1 MKNNNN
7 IYVSIKL
14 RPVIGVSLGRIVQ
27 TLVRQQ
33 NSSRGWCP
41 HQTLV
46 RQQQWCMLTL
56 MWLVGTPTTG
66 RKMWLVG
73 TPTTGR
79 GRKIAHYSLLIYSLL
94 TLSSCDKVVNDLAP
108 QPPPMLPQPTAEVFK
123 QSYPDV
129 KEFFF
134 KPLEQNKTWQADFVA
149 STGKVQSIVDYQGE
163 ILDINELVG
172 TSKMLPIT
180 VKQYVL
186 NNYAN
191 AQIVAAYDV
200 MKNVSQN
207 DGYRLTVKTNTN
219 NALNLFFDVNNIF
232 VKQEIPPTEQA
243 SSIIFTS
250 TEQVNF
256 EDKVPVVV
264 KQFISNNQLK
274 SASIIVY
281 ILTNNTSKIVLNF
294 RDRPNGALQTSEI
307 ILTDQGQVKQWIS
320 SIENEYGYKTLKN
333 SDLPSDMT
341 TYLNTN
347 FSGWT
352 FDYGILETCFGSSC
366 TNYAN
371 IKNGAKERFLVIDS
385 ELEKKDLVLIRTQLL
400 DETDVLPNIR
410 NSISNSY
417 TAWTYISG
425 RVVYEPYF
433 QATKK
438 GGTVVNHYQFEI
450 KENNAQYTIRL
461 AEDGKVIFKYKN

>member
-7 IYVSIKL
+7 IYFLFPK
-14 RPVIGVSLGRIVQ
+14 
-27 TLVRQQ
+27 
-33 NSSRGWCP
+33 
-41 HQTLV
+41 
-46 RQQQWCMLTL
+46 
-56 MWLVGTPTTG
+56 G
-66 RKMWLVG
+66 RKL
-73 TPTTGR
+73 
-79 GRKIAHYSLLIYSLL
+79 YCLLITVCCLM
-94 TLSSCDKVVNDLAP
+94 SSCDRVVNDVAP
-108 QPPPMLPQPTAEVFK
+108 QPPPTLPQPTAEVFK
-123 QSYPDV
+123 QSYPNV

-134 KPLEQNKTWQADFVA
+134 KPLEQDKTWQADFVA

-172 TSKMLPIT
+172 TSKMLPVA

-200 MKNVSQN
+200 VKSISQN
-207 DGYRLTVKTNTN
+207 DGYKLTVKTNANST
-219 NALNLFFDVNNIF
+219 LNLFFDVNNVF
-232 VKQEIPPTEQA
+232 VKQETPSTEQA

-256 EDKVPVVV
+256 EDKVPAVV
-264 KQFISNNQLK
+264 KQFMSNSQLK
-274 SASIIVY
+274 SASVIVY
-281 ILTNNTSKIVLNF
+281 ILTNNTFKIVLNF

-320 SIENEYGYKTLKN
+320 SIENEYGYKILK
-333 SDLPSDMT
+333 SSELPADMT

-347 FSGWT
+347 FAGWS

-371 IKNGAKERFLVIDS
+371 IKNGAKERFLVVDS
-385 ELEKKDLVLIRTQLL
+385 ELEKKDLILIRTQLL
-400 DETDVLPNIR
+400 DEIDVLPNIR

-417 TAWTYISG
+417 TTWTYISG

-438 GGTVVNHYQFEI
+438 GGTMVNHYQFEI
-450 KENNAQYTIRL
+450 KENNVQYTIRL